1 MQLKTNLSINMIA
14 ETEKQY
20 QQLMEALPIAT
31 LAIRDGCVIYANQEC
46 TRIFGFSGSEEMIG
60 LSALDFVAPES
71 QQLIAERIK
80 RFEEGQDNPTTEI
93 ELLRRDGSRFIAE
106 STSVSI
112 LLEGEH
118 VGGIALRD
126 ITRIKESEKVFQE
139 RFRFQELISDISA
152 KFINPSDEKF
162 EQTVQD
168 ALAKIAEYFDVD
180 AVRLYRLSFQGD
192 VMELRN
198 SWRSPALAPPEEM
211 PGLHQRKYPNFA
223 AHYSKGES
231 VVFSRY
237 DDSPDWPEMRDVLKF
252 LGVKAGIGVPLE
264 VDASGV
270 DIFAMDKVLTEYE
283 WPEDTVEH
291 TKAVGRVML
300 GVMRRREAETELH
313 DSMDEIKRLKD
324 RLEQENIYLRVET
337 GAGYHHDK
345 IIGDSE
351 AIKEALAKAR
361 QVADTDTTVLITG
374 ETGTGKE
381 LFAQAIHDLSGRKGQ
396 LIVKLNCA
404 ALPPTLVEG
413 ELFGREKGAYTG
425 AMTSQVGRFELADG
439 STIFLDEIGELTPD
453 LQVKLLRVI
462 EDGTF
467 ERLGS
472 SSTINTDVRIIA
484 ATNSDLQEMI
494 SEGRFRE
501 DLYYR
506 LNVFPIRVPPLRER
520 PSDVPQLAWT
530 FIRELESR
538 MGKRIQT
545 IPEDVMVGL
554 IGYSWPGNVRELRNV
569 IEHAMILSPGPVLQ
583 AHLPEDKTAMDTET
597 QGMTLDEVNRR
608 HILRALEQTNW
619 RIQGKGGAAQ
629 LMGVKPNTLRSRMEK
644 LGIKKSR

>member
-1 MQLKTNLSINMIA
+1 MSA
-14 ETEKQY
+14 GTEKQY
-20 QQLMEALPIAT
+20 QQLVEALPIAT
-31 LAIRDGCVIYANQEC
+31 LAIRDGCVIYANKEC
-46 TRIFGFSGSEEMIG
+46 ARIFGFTATEEMIG
-60 LSALDFVAPES
+60 LPALDFVGPES
-71 QQLIAERIK
+71 HQLVAERIK
-80 RFEEGQDNPTTEI
+80 KFEEGKDNPTAEM
-93 ELLRRDGSRFIAE
+93 ELLRKDGSRFIAE

-112 LLEGEH
+112 LVEGER

-126 ITRIKESEKVFQE
+126 ITKIKESEKVFQE
-139 RFRFQELISDISA
+139 RLRFQELVSRISA
-152 KFINPSDEKF
+152 KFIHPSEDEF
-162 EQTVQD
+162 EQTVQN
-168 ALAKIAEYFDVD
+168 ALTEIALYFEVD
-180 AVRLYRLSFQGD
+180 AVRLYRLSLQGD
-192 VMELRN
+192 VLELRN
-198 SWRSPALAPPEEM
+198 SWRSPSLAPPKEM
-211 PGLHQRKYPNFA
+211 PGLHKRKYPNFA

-231 VVFSRY
+231 VLFSRY

-252 LGVKAGIGVPLE
+252 LGVKAGLGVPLE
-264 VDASGV
+264 VDGSGV
-270 DIFAMDKVLTEYE
+270 DIFAMDKVLKEHV
-283 WPEDTVEH
+283 WPEGIIEH
-291 TKAVGRVML
+291 SKAIGRVML
-300 GVMRRREAETELH
+300 GVMRRREAELELLENH
-313 DSMDEIKRLKD
+313 EEIKTLKD
-324 RLEQENIYLRVET
+324 QLVQENIYLRQEAR
-337 GAGYHHDK
+337 GDYQHDK

-351 AIKEALAKAR
+351 AIKDALAKVR
-361 QVADTDTTVLITG
+361 QVGDTDTTVLITG

-381 LFAQAIHDLSGRKGQ
+381 LFAQAIHDLSSRKNSVM
-396 LIVKLNCA
+396 IKLNCA

-425 AMTSQVGRFELADG
+425 AMTSQVGRFELANG

-462 EDGTF
+462 EDGTY

-472 SSTINTDVRIIA
+472 SNTVSTDVRIIA
-484 ATNSDLQEMI
+484 ATNSDLEKMI

-530 FIRELESR
+530 FIRELEAW

-545 IPEDVMVGL
+545 IPENVMVGL

-583 AHLPEDKTAMDTET
+583 AHLPEDKTAMATEET
-597 QGMTLDEVNRR
+597 HGMTLDEVNRR
-608 HILRALEQTNW
+608 HILRALVETNW
-619 RIQGKGGAAQ
+619 RIQGKDGAAQ

-644 LGIKKSR
+644 LGIKKDG

>member
-1 MQLKTNLSINMIA
+1 MIT
-14 ETEKQY
+14 ETDKQY
-20 QQLMEALPIAT
+20 QQLVEALPIAT
-31 LAIRDGCVIYANQEC
+31 LAIRDGCVTYANQAC
-46 TRIFGFSGSEEMIG
+46 ARMFGFSDPEKMIG
-60 LSALDFVAPES
+60 SLALDLVAPES
-71 QQLIAERIK
+71 QQLITERIK
-80 RFEEGQDNPTTEI
+80 RFEEGQDNPTVEM

-112 LLEGEH
+112 LVEGER

-126 ITRIKESEKVFQE
+126 ITKIKESEKVFQE
-139 RFRFQELISDISA
+139 RFRFQMLISRISA
-152 KFINPSDEKF
+152 KFINPSEDEF
-162 EQTVQD
+162 EQTVQN
-168 ALAKIAEYFDVD
+168 ALSEIAAYFDVD
-180 AVRLYRLSFQGD
+180 AVRLYRLSLQGD
-192 VMELRN
+192 VLEIRN
-198 SWRSPALAPPEEM
+198 SWRSPSLAPVEEM
-211 PGLHQRKYPNFA
+211 PELQNRKYPNFA

-237 DDSPDWPEMRDVLKF
+237 EDSPDWLEMRDVLKF

-264 VDASGV
+264 VDGSGV
-270 DIFAMDKVLTEYE
+270 DIFAMDKVLSEYA
-283 WPEDTVEH
+283 WPEDIVEH

-300 GVMRRREAETELH
+300 GVMRRREAEVELH
-313 DSMDEIKRLKD
+313 DSMDEIKKLKD
-324 RLEQENIYLRVET
+324 RLKQENIYLRAET
-337 GAGYHHDK
+337 GAGYQHDK

-351 AIKEALAKAR
+351 AIKEAMVKAK
-361 QVADTDTTVLITG
+361 QVAGTDTTVLITG

-381 LFAQAIHDLSGRKGQ
+381 LFAQAIHDLSGRKDQ
-396 LIVKLNCA
+396 LMVKLNCA

-425 AMTSQVGRFELADG
+425 AMTSQVGRFELANG

-462 EDGTF
+462 EDGTC

-472 SSTINTDVRIIA
+472 SKTIHTDVRIIA
-484 ATNSDLQEMI
+484 ATNSDLQKMI

-597 QGMTLDEVNRR
+597 HGMTLDEVNRR
-608 HILRALEQTNW
+608 HILRALEQTDW
-619 RIQGKGGAAQ
+619 RIQGKDGAAQ